1 MRPACPVTS
10 PSRPSCRR
18 SPTTNWS
25 ILSRPPSKRE
35 RPAASICRCDCRTR
49 SRLCSARGSTRIFPI
64 ALPRSWRRSARSAAA
79 ATTTPISSAG
89 CAAKAPGPSSSRPA
103 SRSPRRNM
111 ASNKP
116 SSRCAPTCSARLKAT
131 RCACFNRRF
140 YASFRNRPYVVD
152 MYDFLLL
159 PMLGLCTASFFTA
172 VGDRFLARKLPDC
185 PLGRR
190 LALASLAA
198 PAAWIAFQALTLTI
212 ILPQPGVYAG
222 LMSKWPLYLQ
232 DVLFG
237 IALKLWICGAIC
249 AAVLACYR
257 KVAGDPQVSQRQA
270 QLGLLNIGGALA
282 AAILL
287 PLALD
292 YWIETGQLSGAFVL
306 FVMAWAYLLG
316 GLPIAAAALAL
327 LRLAGPAGL
336 RRF

>member
-1 MRPACPVTS
+1 
-10 PSRPSCRR
+10 
-18 SPTTNWS
+18 
-25 ILSRPPSKRE
+25 
-35 RPAASICRCDCRTR
+35 
-49 SRLCSARGSTRIFPI
+49 
-64 ALPRSWRRSARSAAA
+64 
-79 ATTTPISSAG
+79 
-89 CAAKAPGPSSSRPA
+89 
-103 SRSPRRNM
+103 
-111 ASNKP
+111 
-116 SSRCAPTCSARLKAT
+116 
-131 RCACFNRRF
+131 
-140 YASFRNRPYVVD
+140 

-270 QLGLLNIGGALA
+270 RVGLLNIGGALA

-336 RRF
+336 RRFGEPIAAVYWAVVAWRGYTWHSAVVGRPGASAVILVEFCAFAGVHMAWFAIRRANRAAAAVIVNSGGTTPPL